1 MSRLKNICVLALMCC
16 ALLLSQQSYGCCSGT
31 SGATQDQLTVSM
43 TDWKTLRENNKKQA
57 MLLTELS
64 TELQTAQTQLA
75 SSKTELS
82 TARTALT
89 ELQTQLI
96 EQKQLSTQLQN
107 QLTELQQNQTNAKSS
122 IEAANQSLSAMNQEI
137 KAERQQRDKTERQL
151 RQQKTL
157 WQILAIGI
165 GAWAAYK

>member
-1 MSRLKNICVLALMCC
+1 MSRLKNICALVLMCC
-16 ALLLSQQSYGCCSGT
+16 ALLLSQQSCGYCSET
-31 SGATQDQLTVSM
+31 SGATQDRLTVSM
-43 TDWKTLRENNKKQA
+43 TDWQTLRENNKKQA
-57 MLLTELS
+57 TLLTELS
-64 TELQTAQTQLA
+64 TELQTAQTQLTR
-75 SSKTELS
+75 SKAELS

-96 EQKQLSTQLQN
+96 EQKQLSMQLQN
-107 QLTELQQNQTNAKSS
+107 QLTELQQNQTNAKNS

-151 RQQKTL
+151 RQQKTM
-157 WQILAIGI
+157 WQILAIGV